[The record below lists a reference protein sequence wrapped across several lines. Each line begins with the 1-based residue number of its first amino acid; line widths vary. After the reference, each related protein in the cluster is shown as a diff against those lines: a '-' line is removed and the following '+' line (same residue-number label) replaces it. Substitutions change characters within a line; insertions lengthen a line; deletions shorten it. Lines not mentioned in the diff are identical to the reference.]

1 MSTGMTVSDKK
12 KKETKNKKTFVFWKI
27 LETHLKEFKCTPC
40 MCLENEH
47 KGG

>member
-12 KKETKNKKTFVFWKI
+12 KQHLSFWKI

-40 MCLENEH
+40 MCLENER